1 MMNPQILININTDNN
16 IIGNTSFHIKE
27 YTCLKI
33 VYSLLKFDMKITK
46 IIYNL
51 KYNLNELCR
60 GSQF

>member
-16 IIGNTSFHIKE
+16 IIGNTSFRIKE

-33 VYSLLKFDMKITK
+33 GYSLLKFDMKITK